1 MKDIEMISDYE
12 QVELLT
18 FHAIYCNGD
27 LKREGPV
34 HVWEILKSLQKHG
47 ISERRA
53 REAIDY
59 LKSMQYIV
67 ARQDNS
73 NMYNITKV
81 GLNHMKDALVSKGII
96 KEGCT
101 L

>member
-1 MKDIEMISDYE
+1 MPKLENISDYE
-12 QVELLT
+12 QIELLT
-18 FHAIYCNGD
+18 FHAIYCDGNQ
-27 LKREGPV
+27 KRNGPV

-53 REAIDY
+53 RDAVDY

-67 ARQDNS
+67 ARQDNL
-73 NMYNITKV
+73 NMYSITKM
-81 GLNHMKDALVSKGII
+81 GLDHMKDALVSKGII
-96 KEGCT
+96 GEGCA

>member
-1 MKDIEMISDYE
+1 MNDIEILSDYD

-18 FHAIYCNGD
+18 FHAIYCNGN
-27 LKREGPV
+27 LKREAPV

-47 ISERRA
+47 ISERKA
-53 REAIDY
+53 RDAIDY
-59 LKSMQYIV
+59 LKSMQYIA
-67 ARQDNS
+67 ARQDYP
-73 NMYNITKV
+73 NMYSITKV